1 VQNPWAFYMFRHA
14 LYLIL
19 SLILAIEAHAAEDSA
34 KPEIRWQRV
43 ELGPA
48 PSTYPFALYSSKA
61 LDGDAGRIVQ
71 AIVVL
76 HGLQR
81 NGDDYYRAAY
91 KLLMSSGAEPES
103 TLLIA
108 PNFLASADAAKFDL
122 TGIPIWSTQGWIAG
136 EDSLNGPPALSSLD
150 VLDDLVARLA
160 ERKRFPALK
169 HIVVVGHSGGAQI
182 VQRYAVLNA
191 ADEKVR
197 ASGIE
202 LSYVVANP
210 SSYLYFT
217 NERPD
222 GDSFRPYNTVW
233 CPNYNDY
240 RYGLDNM
247 IRYGKWLEGMQ
258 LFRRYAARKV
268 TYLLGSNDTDP
279 RHPVLDKT
287 CGAEAEGP
295 SRNARGRAYIR
306 YERYLAGSSI
316 PLDHRAYEVIGV
328 GHDQERMLSSQCA
341 AARIFGTRQPNTAGA
356 TCQTLMSP

>member
-1 VQNPWAFYMFRHA
+1 MFRYAVPLFLA
-14 LYLIL
+14 LIM
-19 SLILAIEAHAAEDSA
+19 AVEAHAEQDGAA
-34 KPEIRWQRV
+34 PEVRWQRI

-48 PSTYPFALYSSKA
+48 ASAYPFALYNNKA
-61 LDGDAGRIVQ
+61 LDGDTSRIVE

-81 NGDDYYRAAY
+81 NGDDYYRDAY

-108 PNFLASADAAKFDL
+108 PNFFAAADGSKFDL

-136 EDSLNGPPALSSLD
+136 EDSLNAPRALSSLD
-150 VLDDLVARLA
+150 VLDDLVALLG

-169 HIVVVGHSGGAQI
+169 RIVVVGHSGGAQI

-197 ASGIE
+197 AGGID

-222 GDSFRPYNTVW
+222 GESFKSYNTVW

-247 IRYGKWLEGMQ
+247 IRYGKSLDGAR
-258 LFRRYAARKV
+258 LFRRYAARNV
-268 TYLLGSNDTDP
+268 TYLLGSDDTDP

-295 SRNARGRAYIR
+295 NRNARGRSYIR
-306 YERYLAGSSI
+306 YERYIAGSSI
-316 PLDHRAYEVIGV
+316 SLDHRAFEVIGV
-328 GHDQERMLSSQCA
+328 GHDQERMLSSQCGA
-341 AARIFGTRQPNTAGA
+341 AQIFGAQRPNTAGA
-356 TCQTLMSP
+356 TCRALTSP

>member
-1 VQNPWAFYMFRHA
+1 MFRHA
-14 LYLIL
+14 LHLVL
-19 SLILAIEAHAAEDSA
+19 SLILAIEVHAAEDSA
-34 KPEIRWQRV
+34 KPEVRWQRV
-43 ELGPA
+43 ELGRA
-48 PSTYPFALYSSKA
+48 PSTYPFALYSNKA
-61 LDGDAGRIVQ
+61 LDGDTDRIVQ

-108 PNFLASADAAKFDL
+108 PNFFASADAGKFDL

-136 EDSLNGPPALSSLD
+136 EDSLNGQPALSSLD

-169 HIVVVGHSGGAQI
+169 RIVVVGHSGGAQI

-197 ASGIE
+197 ASGTE

-222 GDSFRPYNTVW
+222 GDPFRPYNTVW

-247 IRYGKWLEGMQ
+247 MRYGKSLEGMQ
-258 LFRRYAARKV
+258 LFRRYAARNV

-328 GHDQERMLSSQCA
+328 GHDQELMLSSQCA

-356 TCQTLMSP
+356 TCQGLMSP

>member
-1 VQNPWAFYMFRHA
+1 MFRHA
-14 LYLIL
+14 LHLVL
-19 SLILAIEAHAAEDSA
+19 SLILAIEVHAAEDSA
-34 KPEIRWQRV
+34 KPEVRWQRI
-43 ELGPA
+43 ELGPVS
-48 PSTYPFALYSSKA
+48 STYPFAVYSNKA
-61 LDGDAGRIVQ
+61 VDGDAGRIVQ

-91 KLLMSSGAEPES
+91 KLLMSSGAEPE
-103 TLLIA
+103 TMLLIA
-108 PNFLASADAAKFDL
+108 PNFFASADAAKFEL

-136 EDSLNGPPALSSLD
+136 DDSLNGPPALSSLD

-160 ERKRFPALK
+160 DRKRFPALK

-222 GDSFRPYNTVW
+222 GDSFKAYNTVW

-247 IRYGKWLEGMQ
+247 IRYGKSLEGMQ
-258 LFRRYAARKV
+258 LFRRYAGRNV
-268 TYLLGSNDTDP
+268 TYLLGSSDTDP
-279 RHPVLDKT
+279 LHPVLDKT

-341 AARIFGTRQPNTAGA
+341 ASQIFGKRQPNTAGA